1 MNIYYLVVNVIED
14 TVRETYR
21 LFISAESYRNAINK
35 AMDQYFDENTQ
46 AIEDI
51 TVTEFYETDMFVSK
65 ETADRIVA
73 DLSNY
78 PVVKKEAL

>member
-46 AIEDI
+46 VIEDI

-78 PVVKKEAL
+78 PVVEKEAL

>member
-14 TVRETYR
+14 TTRETYR
-21 LFISAESYRNAINK
+21 LFLAAESYRNAINK
-35 AMDQYFDENTQ
+35 VMDQYFDENTQ

-78 PVVKKEAL
+78 PVVEKEAL